1 MPVVEA
7 DVETV
12 EVLLA
17 ARRDF
22 RDEGLR
28 RDSALLRGDH
38 DRGAV
43 HVVRTDEMHPVAGHS
58 LMTNPNVGLD
68 VFHDVPDVESAVGVG
83 QCGGDEKIAL

>member
-1 MPVVEA
+1 MVFRSVGAVPVVEA

-22 RDEGLR
+22 RDEACGVIPR
-28 RDSALLRGDH
+28 FCAAYH

-43 HVVRTDEMHPVAGHS
+43 HVVRTDEMHPVADIRS
-58 LMTNPNVGLD
+58 
-68 VFHDVPDVESAVGVG
+68 
-83 QCGGDEKIAL
+83 